1 MFVDQAKIWIASGHG
16 GSGCVSFR
24 REKYMPKGG
33 PDGGDGGDGGSVIF
47 ICDPHMRSLY
57 DFTRRKHIRAQRGE
71 HGKGANKSGKNGRD
85 VEIKVPAG
93 TQLYSDETGE
103 LIGEITTDQDRL
115 VVAKGGKGGRG
126 NARFAT
132 ATHQA
137 PREWEQGQLGH
148 EMHILLELK
157 LIADVGLVGL
167 PNAGKST
174 LLSRLSNARP
184 KVADYPFTTLQP
196 NLGVVHY
203 KDAGAFVI
211 ADIPGLIEGA
221 HEGKGLGLE
230 FLRHIE
236 RTKVLVFLVD
246 MASETPWQDFQTLIS
261 ELESHDLSLL
271 QKPRIVCLNKIDV
284 VDQNS
289 HAAVM
294 REFESIAVHQLS
306 AVTGDGVER
315 VLDTIWRAL
324 QAESK

>member
-126 NARFAT
+126 NARVAT

-137 PREWEQGQLGH
+137 PREWEQGQLGQ

-174 LLSRLSNARP
+174 LL
-184 KVADYPFTTLQP
+184 
-196 NLGVVHY
+196 
-203 KDAGAFVI
+203 
-211 ADIPGLIEGA
+211 
-221 HEGKGLGLE
+221 
-230 FLRHIE
+230 
-236 RTKVLVFLVD
+236 
-246 MASETPWQDFQTLIS
+246 
-261 ELESHDLSLL
+261 
-271 QKPRIVCLNKIDV
+271 
-284 VDQNS
+284 
-289 HAAVM
+289 
-294 REFESIAVHQLS
+294 
-306 AVTGDGVER
+306 
-315 VLDTIWRAL
+315 
-324 QAESK
+324 

>member
-137 PREWEQGQLGH
+137 PREWEQGQLGQ

-271 QKPRIVCLNKIDV
+271 QKPRIVCLNKIDA